1 MLYLS
6 MAKSKIFW
14 DIEKERTTRIYTLFG
29 SLLLFYFV
37 SVYSIWLIVKFFIY
51 IRQFIEDPH
60 TPYSIFGTDTLL
72 VLLIA
77 FIVAVVH
84 WYYSNKNVVNK
95 ILGLL
100 GAKYADKYDT
110 YHYMFQNV
118 VDEIEASA
126 GGIHVERCVLP
137 TGAMNAFAL
146 ADLSGRKVIGITEG
160 LLSRLTRDEIQAVVA
175 HEMAHIVSNDC
186 LQTTMA
192 CSLFSIYSEGLAQ
205 FNRVLKPHESVYQSS
220 VASTQ
225 QRNAMAYVALS
236 VPVIVILF
244 VMDILGD
251 FIHMF
256 ISREREY
263 RADANAVKL
272 TRNPLSLARA
282 LYKIGTHWRGAGY
295 GGERLSP
302 IFILSPE
309 YKGLDEI
316 DNVAATLFSTHPP
329 LRKRLRVL
337 LNIAHADMTLITEQI
352 QKSNTVKTEA
362 EIKTPIP
369 RFHIEHNHK
378 WLGPFTIIQLMTLDW
393 LIPESNV
400 RMAGNNNIITAN
412 DIPALNHF
420 FKTRD
425 EPIWKMKR
433 LCPLCRQWLIA
444 QEYEGSYVWRCAFC
458 NGILTSQEKLP
469 RIFVRKEKGFTEN
482 IQRCA
487 SLLRKDAQ
495 KKKSQF
501 QLLFPTAHPRPCPKC
516 GKPMVRKFYSYAYH
530 VEIDECLRCKLIWF
544 DADELEILQCL
555 IEMEDKN

>member
-1 MLYLS
+1 MNQ
-6 MAKSKIFW
+6 AKTFW

-29 SLLLFYFV
+29 FLLFFYFI
-37 SVYSIWLIVKFFIY
+37 SVYIIWIIIKFFIY
-51 IRQFIEDPH
+51 LRQFFEDPH

-72 VLLIA
+72 ILLIA
-77 FIVAVVH
+77 FIAAIVH

-100 GAKYADKYDT
+100 GARYADKYDR

-126 GGIHVERCVLP
+126 GGIHVERYVLP

-160 LLSRLTRDEIQAVVA
+160 LLSRLTRDEVQAVVA

-205 FNRVLKPHESVYQSS
+205 FNRVFKPSESTYPFSF
-220 VASTQ
+220 AGTQ
-225 QRNAMAYVALS
+225 QRNALAYVALS
-236 VPVIVILF
+236 VPVIIILF
-244 VMDILGD
+244 FMDIVGD
-251 FIHMF
+251 MLNMF

-272 TRNPLSLARA
+272 TRNPLSLAHA

-309 YKGLDEI
+309 YRGLDEI

-329 LRKRLRVL
+329 LRQRLRVL
-337 LNIAHADMTLITEQI
+337 LNIAHSDMAHITEHI
-352 QKSNTVKTEA
+352 QKSDRVKTEA
-362 EIKTPIP
+362 DTKKPTHW
-369 RFHIEHNHK
+369 FLIERNNE
-378 WLGPFTIIQLMTLDW
+378 WLGPFTLIQLMTLDW
-393 LIPESNV
+393 LIPESKV
-400 RMAGNNNIITAN
+400 RMAGTDNTITAN
-412 DIPALNHF
+412 EIPALNHF

-433 LCPLCRQWLIA
+433 LCPLCRQWLLA

-458 NGILTSQEKLP
+458 NGILSPQEKLP
-469 RIFVRKEKGFTEN
+469 RIFVRKEKGFTESV
-482 IQRCA
+482 QRCA
-487 SLLRKDAQ
+487 SLLKTDAQ

-501 QLLFPTAHPRPCPKC
+501 QLLFATAHPRPCPKC

-530 VEIDECLRCKLIWF
+530 VEVDECQTCKLIWF

-555 IEMEDKN
+555 IEMENKS